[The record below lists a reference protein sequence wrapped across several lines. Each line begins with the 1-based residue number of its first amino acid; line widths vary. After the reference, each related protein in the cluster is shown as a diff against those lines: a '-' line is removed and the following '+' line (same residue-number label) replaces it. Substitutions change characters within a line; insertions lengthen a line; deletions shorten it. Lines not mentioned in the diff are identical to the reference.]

1 MSEAS
6 TKSKK
11 AVRNTRRYPRYA
23 LDVRM
28 SVQVFRDGAMSY
40 FWGRSTEFGQDGIG
54 GTLTGELEVGEVVS
68 IEFALPA
75 SPLPV
80 RVRAIVRY
88 QIGLHYGFEFLT
100 LTAGQRTAVTAT
112 CERLAGVS

>member
-1 MSEAS
+1 MSQTGA
-6 TKSKK
+6 KPQK

-28 SVQVFRDGAMSY
+28 SVQVFRSGAVSY

-68 IEFALPA
+68 LEFPLQT
-75 SPLPV
+75 SPMPM

-100 LTAGQRTAVTAT
+100 LTEAQRAAVIAT
-112 CERLAGVS
+112 CERLALST

>member
-6 TKSKK
+6 AKTKKTI
-11 AVRNTRRYPRYA
+11 RNTRRYPRYA
-23 LDVRM
+23 MDVRM
-28 SVQVFRDGAMSY
+28 SVQVFRAGAVSY

-68 IEFALPA
+68 IEFALPT
-75 SPLPV
+75 SPMPV

-100 LTAGQRTAVTAT
+100 LTVAQRAAVMAT
-112 CERLAGVS
+112 CERLDGVS

>member
-1 MSEAS
+1 MSQAGAKPQK
-6 TKSKK
+6 T
-11 AVRNTRRYPRYA
+11 VRNTRRYPRYA
-23 LDVRM
+23 MDVRM
-28 SVQVFRDGAMSY
+28 TVQVFRDGTMRY

-54 GTLTGELEVGEVVS
+54 GTLTGELVVGEVVS

-100 LTAGQRTAVTAT
+100 LTVAQRAAVLAT
-112 CERLAGVS
+112 CDRLAGLS

>member
-1 MSEAS
+1 
-6 TKSKK
+6 
-11 AVRNTRRYPRYA
+11 
-23 LDVRM
+23 M
-28 SVQVFRDGAMSY
+28 SVQVFRAGAVSY

-68 IEFALPA
+68 IEFALPG

-100 LTAGQRTAVTAT
+100 LTVAQRAAVMAT

>member
-1 MSEAS
+1 MSQTGA
-6 TKSKK
+6 KSKN

-28 SVQVFRDGAMSY
+28 SVQVFRDGAVSY

-68 IEFALPA
+68 IEFALPS
-75 SPLPV
+75 SPMPV
-80 RVRAIVRY
+80 RVRGIVRY

-100 LTAGQRTAVTAT
+100 LTAGQRAVVTST

>member
-1 MSEAS
+1 MSQAGA
-6 TKSKK
+6 KSKK
-11 AVRNTRRYPRYA
+11 TVANTRRYPRYA

-28 SVQVFRDGAMSY
+28 SVQVFREGAVSY

-68 IEFALPA
+68 IEFPLPA
-75 SPLPV
+75 SPMPV
-80 RVRAIVRY
+80 RVRGIVRY

-100 LTAGQRTAVTAT
+100 LTVGQRAAVTAT

>member
-1 MSEAS
+1 MSQAGAKS
-6 TKSKK
+6 TKS
-11 AVRNTRRYPRYA
+11 VRNTRRYPRYA

-28 SVQVFRDGAMSY
+28 SVQVFRDGAVSY

-68 IEFALPA
+68 IEFALPT
-75 SPLPV
+75 SPMPV
-80 RVRAIVRY
+80 RVRGIVRY

-100 LTAGQRTAVTAT
+100 LTAGQRAAVAST